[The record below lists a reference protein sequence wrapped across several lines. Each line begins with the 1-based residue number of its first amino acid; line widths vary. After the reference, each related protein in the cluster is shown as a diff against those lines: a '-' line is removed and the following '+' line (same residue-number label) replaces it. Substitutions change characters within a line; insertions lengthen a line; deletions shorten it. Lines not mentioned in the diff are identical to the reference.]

1 MKLAFFGATGEV
13 TGSDYLLS
21 EANSGGLL
29 IDLGMF
35 QGGLAEARLN
45 PEPLRF
51 DVFGLKGVILTH
63 AHLDH
68 CGRLPLLYKAGY
80 RGPIYMTP
88 ATRALTEI
96 TLLDSAK
103 VASESLEAAPLYS
116 EEDVIQTLALVK
128 PYEYHHQFGAGSFK
142 VILRDAGH
150 ILGSASVEVAMPD
163 GRTIIFSGDLG
174 NSPQN
179 LEKPTE
185 AISKAELVIM
195 ESTYGDKN
203 HPEEDTDGLIASEVN
218 EVEKNGGTLL
228 IPAFSVERTQELL
241 HRIDHLKKINKIK
254 NETEVFLDSPMA
266 AKATEVYKHFENLLN
281 AEVSMHPIADDPF
294 EFPGLVT
301 VHEAWQSKKIKD
313 ENRPKVI
320 IAGSGMMSGGRIL
333 HHAIDFL
340 PLPTTRLF
348 LVGYQAEGT
357 LGRKILDGERKV
369 MIMEQEIEIKA
380 TVTVSKAMSAH
391 ADQTK
396 LMNWLSK
403 IDSVKRVFLTHGEE
417 IPRLVLAEKIRR
429 DLAMEKVELPKMGE
443 EFEL

>member
-1 MKLAFFGATGEV
+1 MKISFFGATGEV

-21 EANSGGLL
+21 DVESGGLL
-29 IDLGMF
+29 VDLGMF
-35 QGGLAEARLN
+35 QGGLEVNKFN
-45 PEPLRF
+45 PEPLKF
-51 DVFGLKGVILTH
+51 DVFSLKGVLLTH

-88 ATRALTEI
+88 ATKALTEL

-103 VASESLEAAPLYS
+103 VASESLEAIPLYG
-116 EEDVIQTLALVK
+116 EEDVIQTLSLIK
-128 PYEYHHQFGAGSFK
+128 TYDYHHQFEVRNYK
-142 VILRDAGH
+142 VTFRDAGH
-150 ILGSASVEVAMPD
+150 ILGSASIEVILPD
-163 GRTIIFSGDLG
+163 GRMIIFSGDLG

-185 AISKAELVIM
+185 SILKAELVVM
-195 ESTYGDKN
+195 ESTYGDKD
-203 HPEEDTDGLIASEVN
+203 HPEEDTDGLIASEIN
-218 EVEKNGGTLL
+218 EIEKNGGTLL

-254 NETEVFLDSPMA
+254 NETVVFLDSPMA
-266 AKATEVYKHFENLLN
+266 AKATEIYKHFENLLN
-281 AEVSMHPIADDPF
+281 NEVSMHPIADDPF

-301 VHEAWQSKKIKD
+301 VAEAWQSKKIKD

-369 MIMEQEIEIKA
+369 MVMEQEVEIKA

-396 LMNWLSK
+396 LMNWLGK

-429 DLAMEKVELPKMGE
+429 DLATEKVELPKMNE
-443 EFEL
+443 EFDL